1 LISFYFGE
9 FCRNNLI
16 KNSFING
23 GKEAFDIKLKIKRV
37 FSFVFADLI
46 NKFFQTGNSGVAPFF
61 FSAGKRI
68 INKPALKYRF
78 NFIDKQVMDDPVAKI
93 SGKNFPEFWIGYDK
107 TNRTAG
113 MICVAL

>member
-1 LISFYFGE
+1 
-9 FCRNNLI
+9 LI
-16 KNSFING
+16 KYFFING
-23 GKEAFDIKLKIKRV
+23 GKEAFDIKLKIKSV
-37 FSFVFADLI
+37 TSFVFADLI
-46 NKFFQTGNSGVAPFF
+46 NKFFQTGNGDVAAFF

-68 INKPALKYRF
+68 VNKTMLKYRF
-78 NFIDKQVMDDPVAKI
+78 NFIDKQVMDDPVAKV